1 MKIILISLFFT
12 FAQGSALVVKNNG
25 DQIRLSKIEL
35 YQTNDQPTTTLVCE
49 FRGEE
54 LLLEIDDLKRMN
66 LKESMERKKG
76 ITTWN
81 ALLIT
86 KANEKYEVLIDFI
99 EIRGINQDG
108 KEESYSSSV
117 INKISF

>member
-1 MKIILISLFFT
+1 MKIILISLFFV
-12 FAQGSALVVKNNG
+12 FSQGSALVVKNNG
-25 DQIRLSKIEL
+25 DQIRLSNIEL

>member
-1 MKIILISLFFT
+1 MKFILISLFFV
-12 FAQGSALVVKNNG
+12 FSQGSALVVKNNG
-25 DQIRLSKIEL
+25 DQIRLSNVEL
-35 YQTNDQPTTTLVCE
+35 YQTSDQPTTTLVCE

-54 LLLEIDDLKRMN
+54 LLLEINDLKRMN

-86 KANEKYEVLIDFI
+86 NANEKYEVLIDFI

-108 KEESYSSSV
+108 KEESYSSSI